1 MILTSGETDIVE
13 RATRRRIQ
21 SFRYF
26 RFKAEM
32 FIFFQSRVIRLH
44 IIIIIIIMEGCP
56 KLTLLSPNME
66 RINTNNIYR

>member
-26 RFKAEM
+26 RFLKRKCL
-32 FIFFQSRVIRLH
+32 FFFNL
-44 IIIIIIIMEGCP
+44 E
-56 KLTLLSPNME
+56 
-66 RINTNNIYR
+66 

>member
-44 IIIIIIIMEGCP
+44 IIIIIMEGCP